1 MPDQSSLPR
10 RIALSRGLSVLLA
23 VATVFLLLVDP
34 GRAGSHGAIMARSAG
49 AAMIVGAIAC
59 LVHGLGLR
67 GKRPPV
73 RVLTHPSVAWTLAV
87 TGLIAS
93 SLV

>member
-1 MPDQSSLPR
+1 
-10 RIALSRGLSVLLA
+10 
-23 VATVFLLLVDP
+23 
-34 GRAGSHGAIMARSAG
+34 MARSAG